1 VGSGLTRSVEAALLL
16 GAAVLMALGV
26 TMVNL
31 SVAGGVDAQVAISFL
46 TAAIAFGSV
55 HVAIRVFAPDATP
68 VLLPPVALVTAF
80 GMVEIYRLEPERAAL
95 QRWWLV
101 LGAGVAIVALAWLNR
116 VGLTALRRYRNVM
129 FLVGVGLLV
138 LPLLPSEGPLPIRGF
153 EANGSRLWIVVD
165 LAFIRLNFQP
175 GEVAKVMFV
184 GFLAA
189 YLADRGPALSGARR
203 RIGPVAIPEP
213 RQLAPLVMVWAA
225 SLGVLVFQRD
235 LGASLLLF
243 SVFVALLYAATG
255 SAGYLTGGLALTVM
269 GALASWR
276 LFDHVDRRVTAWL
289 RPFSDYD
296 DAGYQI
302 AQGVFAL
309 GTGSLSGSGPGLGRP
324 DLIPFASTDFIFAA
338 VGEEFG
344 FAGSVAV
351 LCAYALIV
359 AAGFGIAL
367 RARDPFRKLLA
378 VGLAFAFGIQVF
390 LIIGGV
396 LRVVPLTGITLPFM
410 SYGGSSLLGNFLVL
424 ALLARVSHEEAG

>member
-1 VGSGLTRSVEAALLL
+1 MTRVAEAALLF

-31 SVAGGVDAQVAISFL
+31 ADTGGVDAQVAITFL
-46 TAAIAFGSV
+46 TAALAFGGV
-55 HVAIRVFAPDATP
+55 HVAIRAFAPDATP
-68 VLLPPVALVTAF
+68 LLLPPVALVTTF
-80 GMVEIYRLEPERAAL
+80 GMVEIYRLEPDRASL
-95 QRWWLV
+95 QRWWL
-101 LGAGVAIVALAWLNR
+101 LAGAVVAVAVLAWLNR
-116 VGLTALRRYRNVM
+116 VGLSALRRYRNVM
-129 FLVGVGLLV
+129 FAAGVAML
-138 LPLLPSEGPLPIRGF
+138 LLPMLPDSGPLPIQGL
-153 EANGSRLWIVVD
+153 EANGSRLWIQID
-165 LAFIRLNFQP
+165 LGFIQLNFQP
-175 GEVAKVMFV
+175 GEVAKIMFV

-189 YLADRGPALSGARR
+189 YLADRGPALAGARR
-203 RIGPVAIPEP
+203 RMGPIAIPEP
-213 RQLAPLVMVWAA
+213 RQLAPLVLVWAG
-225 SLGVLVFQRD
+225 SLGVLVAQRD

-255 SAGYLTGGLALTVM
+255 SAGYLTGGLTLTLL
-269 GALASWR
+269 GAVASWR

-289 RPFSDYD
+289 RPFSDYE

-309 GTGSLSGSGPGLGRP
+309 GTGSLSGSGPGMGRP

-344 FAGSVAV
+344 FAGAVAV
-351 LCAYALIV
+351 LCSYALIV

-378 VGLAFAFGIQVF
+378 VGLSFAFGIQVF

-396 LRVVPLTGITLPFM
+396 LRIVPLTGITLPFM
-410 SYGGSSLLGNFLVL
+410 SYGGSSLLGNFVVL
-424 ALLARVSHEEAG
+424 ALLARVSHEEAT

>member
-1 VGSGLTRSVEAALLL
+1 MTRFVEAALLL

-31 SVAGGVDAQVAISFL
+31 SGAGGVDAQVAISFL

-55 HVAIRVFAPDATP
+55 HVAIRAFAPDATP

-101 LGAGVAIVALAWLNR
+101 LGAVVAIVVLVWLNR

-129 FLVGVGLLV
+129 FLVGVAVLL
-138 LPLLPSEGPLPIRGF
+138 LPLLPSEGPLPVKGF

-165 LAFIRLNFQP
+165 LGFIQLNFQP

-203 RIGPVAIPEP
+203 RIGPLAIPEP
-213 RQLAPLVMVWAA
+213 RQLAPLVIVWAA

-255 SAGYLTGGLALTVM
+255 SGGYLTGGLALTLM

-410 SYGGSSLLGNFLVL
+410 SYGGSSLLGNFVVL

>member
-1 VGSGLTRSVEAALLL
+1 MSRTAEAALLF

-31 SVAGGVDAQVAISFL
+31 ANAGGLDAQVAITFL
-46 TAAIAFGSV
+46 TGLLAFGSV
-55 HVAIRVFAPDATP
+55 HVAIRAFAPDATP
-68 VLLPPVALVTAF
+68 LLLPPVALVTAF

-101 LGAGVAIVALAWLNR
+101 LGAGVAIVALAWLKR
-116 VGLTALRRYRNVM
+116 VELTALRRYRNVM
-129 FLVGVGLLV
+129 FLIGVGLLL
-138 LPLLPSEGPLPIRGF
+138 LPLLPSTGPLPVKGF

-165 LAFIRLNFQP
+165 VGFTQLNFQP

-189 YLADRGPALSGARR
+189 YLADRGRALSGARR
-203 RIGPVAIPEP
+203 RIGPLAIPEP
-213 RQLAPLVMVWAA
+213 RQLAPLVIVWAA

-255 SAGYLTGGLALTVM
+255 SAGYLTGGLALTLF
-269 GALASWR
+269 GAIASWR
-276 LFDHVDRRVTAWL
+276 LFSHVDRRVTAWL

-351 LCAYALIV
+351 LCSYALIV

-378 VGLAFAFGIQVF
+378 VGLSFAFGIQVF

-410 SYGGSSLLGNFLVL
+410 SYGGSSLIGNFLVL
-424 ALLARVSHEEAG
+424 ALLARVSHEESA